1 MFIWLC
7 QSTGLCVCCV
17 FVWCQIRVPAKKPHV
32 SDLSKLDTLLHKTH
46 LRSYLRLDISR
57 SAISL
62 SKTLWSPIQPKK
74 QDSRKSS
81 GVGGWGDSKR
91 GRESLRGTAK
101 RGGGGGGV
109 KKKLQ
114 KGGGGGGGDLNK
126 ICKKG
131 GEGGG
136 WQYR

>member
-1 MFIWLC
+1 MFIWVC

-17 FVWCQIRVPAKKPHV
+17 FVWCQIRVPAKIPHV

-91 GRESLRGTAK
+91 GRESLRRTAK
-101 RGGGGGGV
+101 RGGGGGRE
-109 KKKLQ
+109 
-114 KGGGGGGGDLNK
+114 LNK

-131 GEGGG
+131 GEGVGNIG
-136 WQYR
+136 RVLVT